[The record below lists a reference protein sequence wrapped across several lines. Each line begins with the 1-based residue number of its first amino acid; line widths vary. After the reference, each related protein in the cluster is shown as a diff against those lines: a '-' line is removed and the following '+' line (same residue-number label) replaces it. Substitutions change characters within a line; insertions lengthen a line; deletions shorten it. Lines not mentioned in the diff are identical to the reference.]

1 MILYTWQWIS
11 PLIQYTLGGIFINIE
26 IDKKNGV
33 PLYIQVKKQIMDEIK
48 NGSLKVGTKMPT
60 ERELSQRINVSRNT
74 VSTAYNDLE
83 QEGALKS
90 YQGKGTFVL
99 EEAISWESLDI
110 KKKIM
115 KFVDLGLE
123 EALEI
128 GMKPEE
134 FLDIVNQRVNEKK
147 QIMDKIHAVYV
158 ECNIEQAKMFSMQLS
173 KNSNMNVASVTLSDL
188 EKMDKGTKEKIE
200 AAEFILTTFNHI
212 NEVTKLTPLINKE
225 ILGVAI
231 TPNLEPIVKIARY
244 PENTKF
250 GFICISEEFIF
261 KIKGALEKAG
271 LSEVDI
277 TYSNTTEPNELADII
292 QKSDVMI
299 VSPGRYKDVK
309 SANLTNKEIIEFL
322 YSLDDGS
329 VKALRSKI
337 IEIKFKK

>member
-1 MILYTWQWIS
+1 M
-11 PLIQYTLGGIFINIE
+11 NIE

-48 NGSLKVGTKMPT
+48 KGSLKVGTKMPT
-60 ERELSQRINVSRNT
+60 ERELSQRVKVSRNT
-74 VSTAYNDLE
+74 ISTAYNDLE
-83 QEGALKS
+83 QDGALKS
-90 YQGKGTFVL
+90 YQGKGTFVV
-99 EEAISWESLDI
+99 EESKSWESLDI

-147 QIMDKIHAVYV
+147 QIMDKIVAIYV
-158 ECNIEQAKMFSMQLS
+158 ECNIEQAKAFSQQLS
-173 KNSNMNVASVTLSDL
+173 KNSNMNVISLTISDL
-188 EKMDKGTKEKIE
+188 EKMDKDTKDKIE
-200 AAEFILTTFNHI
+200 TAEFIITTFNHI
-212 NEVTKLTPLINKE
+212 NEVTDLTPHLNKE

-244 PENTKF
+244 PINTKF

-277 TYSNTTEPNELADII
+277 TYSNTTDNNELVGII
-292 QKSDVMI
+292 EKSDVMI

-309 SANLTNKEIIEFL
+309 NANLDNKEIIEFQ

-329 VKALRSKI
+329 VKALKSKI

>member
-1 MILYTWQWIS
+1 M
-11 PLIQYTLGGIFINIE
+11 NIE

-33 PLYIQVKKQIMDEIK
+33 PLYIQVKTQIMDEIK
-48 NGSLKVGTKMPT
+48 KGSLKVGTKMPT

-74 VSTAYNDLE
+74 ISTAYNELE
-83 QEGALKS
+83 QAGALKS
-90 YQGKGTFVL
+90 FQGKGTFVV
-99 EEAISWESLDI
+99 EESKSWESLDI

-147 QIMDKIHAVYV
+147 QIMDKIVAVYV
-158 ECNIEQAKMFSMQLS
+158 ECNIEQAKTFSQQLS
-173 KNSNMNVASVTLSDL
+173 KNSNMNVICLTLSDL
-188 EKMDKGTKEKIE
+188 EKMDKDTKDKIE
-200 AAEFILTTFNHI
+200 TAEFIITTFNHI
-212 NEVTKLTPLINKE
+212 NEVTELTPHLNKE

-244 PENTKF
+244 PVNTKF

-261 KIKGALEKAG
+261 KIKGALERAG

-277 TYSNTTEPNELADII
+277 EYSNTTDNNELVDII
-292 QKSDVMI
+292 EKSDVMI

-309 SANLTNKEIIEFL
+309 NANFTNKEIIEFQ

-329 VKALRSKI
+329 VKALKSKI

>member
-1 MILYTWQWIS
+1 
-11 PLIQYTLGGIFINIE
+11 
-26 IDKKNGV
+26 
-33 PLYIQVKKQIMDEIK
+33 MDEIK
-48 NGSLKVGTKMPT
+48 KGSLKVGTKMPT

-74 VSTAYNDLE
+74 ISTAYNDLE
-83 QEGALKS
+83 QDGALKS
-90 YQGKGTFVL
+90 YQGKGTFVV

-110 KKKIM
+110 RKKIM

-147 QIMDKIHAVYV
+147 QIMDKIVAVYV
-158 ECNIEQAKMFSMQLS
+158 ECNIEQAKMFSSQLS
-173 KNSNMNVASVTLSDL
+173 KNSNMNVMNLTINELQ
-188 EKMDKGTKEKIE
+188 KMDKETKEKIE
-200 AAEFILTTFNHI
+200 AAEFIITTFNHI
-212 NEVTKLTPLINKE
+212 NEVTNLTKGLNKE

-244 PENTKF
+244 AADTKF
-250 GFICISEEFIF
+250 GFICISEEFMF

-277 TYSNTTEPNELADII
+277 TYSNTTDSNELLNIM

-309 SANLTNKEIIEFL
+309 SENFSNKEIIQFL

>member
-1 MILYTWQWIS
+1 M
-11 PLIQYTLGGIFINIE
+11 NIE
-26 IDKKNGV
+26 INKKNGV
-33 PLYIQVKKQIMDEIK
+33 PLYIQVKNQIMDEIK
-48 NGSLKVGTKMPT
+48 KGSLKVGTKMPT

-74 VSTAYNDLE
+74 ISTAYNDLE
-83 QEGALKS
+83 QDGALKS
-90 YQGKGTFVL
+90 YQGKGTFVV
-99 EEAISWESLDI
+99 EEAVSWESLDI

-147 QIMDKIHAVYV
+147 QIMDKIVAVYV
-158 ECNIEQAKMFSMQLS
+158 ECNIEQAKMFSSQLS
-173 KNSNMNVASVTLSDL
+173 KNSNMNVTNLTINEL
-188 EKMDKGTKEKIE
+188 QKMDKETKDKIE
-200 AAEFILTTFNHI
+200 AAEFIITTFNHI
-212 NEVTKLTPLINKE
+212 NEVTDLTKGINKE

-244 PENTKF
+244 ASNTKF
-250 GFICISEEFIF
+250 AFICISEEFMF
-261 KIKGALEKAG
+261 KIRGALEKAG

-277 TYSNTTEPNELADII
+277 TYSNTTDNNELLDIM

-309 SANLTNKEIIEFL
+309 NANFSNKEIIEFL

>member
-1 MILYTWQWIS
+1 M
-11 PLIQYTLGGIFINIE
+11 NIE

-48 NGSLKVGTKMPT
+48 KGSLKVGTKMPT
-60 ERELSQRINVSRNT
+60 ERELSQRIKVSRNT
-74 VSTAYNDLE
+74 ISTAYNDLE
-83 QEGALKS
+83 QDGALKS
-90 YQGKGTFVL
+90 YQGKGTFVV
-99 EEAISWESLDI
+99 EEAISWESQNI
-110 KKKIM
+110 KNKII

-147 QIMDKIHAVYV
+147 QIMDKIIAVYV
-158 ECNIEQAKMFSMQLS
+158 ECNVEQAKMFSSQLS
-173 KNSNMNVASVTLSDL
+173 KNSNMNVTNLTISEL
-188 EKMDKGTKEKIE
+188 EKMDKDTKEKIE
-200 AAEFILTTFNHI
+200 SAEFIITTFNHI
-212 NEVTKLTPLINKE
+212 NEVTNLTIGLNKE

-244 PENTKF
+244 GINTKF
-250 GFICISEEFIF
+250 AFICISQEFMF
-261 KIKGALEKAG
+261 KIRGALEKAG

-277 TYSNTTEPNELADII
+277 TYSNTTDNNELLDIM

-309 SANLTNKEIIEFL
+309 NANFSNKEIIEFL

>member
-1 MILYTWQWIS
+1 
-11 PLIQYTLGGIFINIE
+11 LGGIFINIE

-33 PLYIQVKKQIMDEIK
+33 PLYIQVKNQIMDEIK
-48 NGSLKVGTKMPT
+48 KGSLKVGTKMPT
-60 ERELSQRINVSRNT
+60 ERELSQRIKVSRNT
-74 VSTAYNDLE
+74 ISTAYNDLE
-83 QEGALKS
+83 QDGALKS
-90 YQGKGTFVL
+90 YQGKGTFVV
-99 EEAISWESLDI
+99 EESISWESQDI
-110 KKKIM
+110 KNKIM

-123 EALEI
+123 EAMEI

-147 QIMDKIHAVYV
+147 QIMDKIVAVYV
-158 ECNIEQAKMFSMQLS
+158 ECNIEQAKMFSSQLS
-173 KNSNMNVASVTLSDL
+173 KNTNMNVTNVTIREL
-188 EKMDKGTKEKIE
+188 ENMDKETKEKIE
-200 AAEFILTTFNHI
+200 SADFIITTFNHI
-212 NEVTKLTPLINKE
+212 NEVTNLTIGLNKE

-244 PENTKF
+244 GANTKF
-250 GFICISEEFIF
+250 AFICISQEFMF
-261 KIKGALEKAG
+261 KIRGALEKAG

-277 TYSNTTEPNELADII
+277 TYSNTSDNNELLDIM

-309 SANLTNKEIIEFL
+309 SANFSNKEIIEFL

>member
-1 MILYTWQWIS
+1 MKKLY
-11 PLIQYTLGGIFINIE
+11 LG
-26 IDKKNGV
+26 
-33 PLYIQVKKQIMDEIK
+33 
-48 NGSLKVGTKMPT
+48 KV
-60 ERELSQRINVSRNT
+60 I
-74 VSTAYNDLE
+74 
-83 QEGALKS
+83 
-90 YQGKGTFVL
+90 
-99 EEAISWESLDI
+99 DI

-147 QIMDKIHAVYV
+147 QIMDKIVAVYV
-158 ECNIEQAKMFSMQLS
+158 ECNIEQAKMFSSQLS
-173 KNSNMNVASVTLSDL
+173 KNSNMNVMSLTVSEL
-188 EKMDKGTKEKIE
+188 EKMDKDTKDKIE
-200 AAEFILTTFNHI
+200 SAEFIITTFNHI
-212 NEVTKLTPLINKE
+212 NEVTKLTEGLNKE

-244 PENTKF
+244 GANTKF
-250 GFICISEEFIF
+250 GFICISEEFMF

-277 TYSNTTEPNELADII
+277 TYSNTTDENELKDII
-292 QKSDVMI
+292 EKSDVMI

-309 SANLTNKEIIEFL
+309 SANSSNKEIIEFL

>member
-1 MILYTWQWIS
+1 
-11 PLIQYTLGGIFINIE
+11 LGGIFINIE
-26 IDKKNGV
+26 INKKSGV

-48 NGSLKVGTKMPT
+48 KGTLKVGTKMPT
-60 ERELSQRINVSRNT
+60 ERELSQGLKVSRNT
-74 VSTAYNDLE
+74 ISTAYNDLE

-90 YQGKGTFVL
+90 YQGKGTFVV
-99 EEAISWESLDI
+99 EEAVSWESHDI

-115 KFVDLGLE
+115 RFVDLGLE

-128 GMKPEE
+128 GMNPEE
-134 FLDIVNQRVNEKK
+134 FLDIVKQRVNEKK
-147 QIMDKIHAVYV
+147 QIMDKIVAVYV
-158 ECNIEQAKMFSMQLS
+158 ECNIEQAIMFSGQLS
-173 KNSNMNVASVTLSDL
+173 KNSNMNVMSVTVSEL
-188 EKMDKGTKEKIE
+188 EKMDKNTKEKIE
-200 AAEFILTTFNHI
+200 SAEFIITTFNHI
-212 NEVTKLTPLINKE
+212 NKVTRLTEGLNKE

-244 PENTKF
+244 GANTKF
-250 GFICISEEFIF
+250 GFMCISEEFMF

-277 TYSNTTEPNELADII
+277 TYSNTNDENEIKDII
-292 QKSDVMI
+292 EKSDVMI

-309 SANLTNKEIIEFL
+309 SANSSNKEIIQFL

-337 IEIKFKK
+337 IEIKFNK